1 MGEIPPKKS
10 IVLGTVVLSPS
21 TGYGLRSDQQT
32 GDVYHRERRQIMPG
46 LGGRTGE
53 GGGVFVWVVCVV
65 ARIGQSV
72 RGALA

>member
-1 MGEIPPKKS
+1 MSTHPG
-10 IVLGTVVLSPS
+10 VLRGYELLSS
-21 TGYGLRSDQQT
+21 LRPDQQT

-72 RGALA
+72 HGALV